1 MYLSSTIIVLKGLDL
16 EPQHCLKQIWLLL
29 FDEETESQMN
39 AGAVQAAVIPS
50 IHWAPASPLKLPL
63 LNKMILYTAGQIF
76 DSLVVYSI
84 VPTVTHQSD
93 IAQKVPGNI
102 AENLV
107 KQFRDKQ
114 CPRVDEFFL
123 FHTFWSDLKDRDIA
137 SILLE
142 TNKKP
147 LGNLCTAWDYKKNCL
162 LLQI

>member
-29 FDEETESQMN
+29 FDEETERQMN
-39 AGAVQAAVIPS
+39 AGAVSAAVIPS
-50 IHWAPASPLKLPL
+50 IHSAPAPPLKLPL
-63 LNKMILYTAGQIF
+63 LNAMILYTAGQIF

-93 IAQKVPGNI
+93 IAHQVPGNI

-107 KQFRDKQ
+107 KQFRGKQ

-123 FHTFWSDLKDRDIA
+123 FHTF
-137 SILLE
+137 
-142 TNKKP
+142 
-147 LGNLCTAWDYKKNCL
+147 
-162 LLQI
+162 